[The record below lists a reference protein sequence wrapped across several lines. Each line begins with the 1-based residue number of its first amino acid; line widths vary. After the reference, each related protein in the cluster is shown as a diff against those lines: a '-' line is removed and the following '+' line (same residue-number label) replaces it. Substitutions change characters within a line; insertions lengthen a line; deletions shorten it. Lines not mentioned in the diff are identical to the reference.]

1 MKAKLILLIITI
13 SFSQI
18 YGQENRTRIDEDS
31 LKIIQ
36 KEKKEQKKQIDGS
49 TLTELSFEDINGKN
63 YNLNSLKGKIIVLNF
78 WFIQCKPCVE
88 EFPDLNKLKKEFEG
102 KPVEFFAVT
111 WNNKNSLIKFLQ
123 NQKLNY
129 KIIPNGKKIIDK
141 FKIQYYPYNI
151 IIDQNGI
158 VEYIN
163 DVLTFN
169 IFKKIER
176 KIKKLL
182 N

>member
-1 MKAKLILLIITI
+1 M
-13 SFSQI
+13 
-18 YGQENRTRIDEDS
+18 
-31 LKIIQ
+31 
-36 KEKKEQKKQIDGS
+36 
-49 TLTELSFEDINGKN
+49 
-63 YNLNSLKGKIIVLNF
+63 
-78 WFIQCKPCVE
+78 
-88 EFPDLNKLKKEFEG
+88 NKLKKEFEG

-182 N
+182 SCVNPNVTDYGLCIIVKKRNRFL